1 MGPTADTQPPARV
14 RGTDLRLA
22 VPAAVAWIAVAV
34 AIGAPAASAGMAV
47 VGWMLAGVLI
57 VVGRLTGRP
66 DAAIGAL
73 ALGLAALG
81 VTSAAVAAPHR
92 HPPALLEAA
101 GAGRFISAEATTTQ
115 TALPGSRSFTVDL
128 ASVSIGGGEVV
139 AISAPARVFGAA
151 PDGELG
157 IGTRIRVTGTL
168 AATPPQDAVA
178 FLVFT
183 RGPPQTLAASPP
195 ALDWANALRVSF
207 RDAAAQLP
215 GDGGAL
221 LPGLSIGDTT
231 AVGEELDSAMTT
243 SSLSHLT
250 AVSGANCIVVI
261 GIVMLAGSAIGV
273 PRSWRIG
280 ASIAVLGGFVVL
292 VTPEPSVLRAATMAL
307 IVLVSLGG
315 GRPVRGLPVLALAV
329 IGLLV
334 ADPWLARSY
343 GFALSVL
350 ATAGLLLLAGP
361 LTATLGR
368 WLPVPI
374 AAVIAIPFA
383 AQLAC
388 QSVLI
393 LLEPSIPSY
402 GVLANALAGPAAP
415 AGTVLGLLA
424 CLLLPIVPPL
434 GVLVAQLA
442 WVPSAWIAAVAQFF
456 SGLPGSRLP
465 WLDGAVGAVLLALL
479 SVLAVVA
486 LGDRPD
492 HAVRRRVAASVLAL
506 VAVGALGAT
515 AGTAVRTW
523 LTRPSD
529 WQYAQC
535 DVGQGDAVL
544 VRSAGEVALIDA
556 GPDPDLLERCLGTLG
571 IRRVDLLVLTHFDL
585 DHVGG
590 AGALVGRADRVLIGP
605 SDGPDADE
613 LTETLRAGGA
623 RVEEVSEGAT
633 GILGGLRWSVLWPR
647 APLRGIEPGNAAS
660 IAISFDGARAGGDR
674 GCGCLS
680 SIFLG
685 DLDNQAQAL
694 LVATGRARPVDIVK
708 VAHHGSG
715 DQDGRLYASLR
726 ATVGLIG
733 VGAENTYG
741 HPTREALD
749 VLAAAGTAPARS
761 DQLGLVLLS
770 PGGNGSARQW
780 SERG

>member
-1 MGPTADTQPPARV
+1 M
-14 RGTDLRLA
+14 
-22 VPAAVAWIAVAV
+22 PAAVAWIAVAV
-34 AIGAPAASAGMAV
+34 AIGAPAASAPMAV
-47 VGWMLAGVLI
+47 TGWVLAGMLI
-57 VVGRLTGRP
+57 VAGRTTRRP
-66 DAAIGAL
+66 TAAIAAL
-73 ALGLAALG
+73 AFGLAALG
-81 VTSAAVAAPHR
+81 ATSAAASAPHR
-92 HPPALLEAA
+92 QPPALIEAA
-101 GAGRFISAEATTTQ
+101 HAGRFISAEATTTQ
-115 TALPGSRSFTVDL
+115 TVLPGSESFAVDL
-128 ASVSIGGGEVV
+128 ASISIGPEVV
-139 AISAPARVFGAA
+139 AISAPARVFGVA
-151 PDGELG
+151 PDSELG

-168 AATPPQDAVA
+168 AATPPQDRVA
-178 FLVFT
+178 FLVFAN
-183 RGPPQTLAASPP
+183 GPPITIAASPP
-195 ALDWANALRVSF
+195 GLDWANALRASF
-207 RDAAAQLP
+207 RDAAAVLP

-221 LPGLSIGDTT
+221 LPGLSIGDTS
-231 AVGEELDSAMTT
+231 AVGDELDAAMKRSA
-243 SSLSHLT
+243 LSHLT
-250 AVSGANCIVVI
+250 AVSGANCVVVI
-261 GIVMLAGSAIGV
+261 GIVMLAGAAIGV
-273 PRSWRIG
+273 PRAWRIG
-280 ASIAVLGGFVVL
+280 ASIAVLGAFVVL
-292 VTPEPSVLRAATMAL
+292 VTPEPSVLRAGTMAL

-361 LTATLGR
+361 LTGALGR
-368 WLPVPI
+368 WIPVPL

-393 LLEPSIPSY
+393 LLDPSIPSY

-424 CLLLPIVPPL
+424 CLLLPVAPGL
-434 GVLVAQLA
+434 GAIVAQLA

-465 WLDGAVGAVLLALL
+465 WLDGAFGAVLLGLL
-479 SVLAVVA
+479 SVLVVVA
-486 LGDRPD
+486 LSDRAD
-492 HAVRRRVAASVLAL
+492 HAVRRRVASSVIAI
-506 VAVGALGAT
+506 VAVGALGAST
-515 AGTAVRTW
+515 GTAARTW
-523 LTRPSD
+523 LTRPQD

-544 VRSAGEVALIDA
+544 VRSAGETALIDA
-556 GPDPDLLERCLGTLG
+556 GPDPELLERCLGTLD
-571 IRRVDLLVLTHFDL
+571 IDRVDLLVLTHFDL

-590 AGALVGRADRVLIGP
+590 AGALVGRASRVLIGP

-613 LTETLRAGGA
+613 LAETLRAGGA
-623 RVEEVSEGAT
+623 RVEEVSGGAT
-633 GILGGLRWSVLWPR
+633 GTLGELRWSVLWPR
-647 APLRGIEPGNAAS
+647 SPLRGIEPGNAAS
-660 IAISFDGARAGGDR
+660 IAIAFDGVATGDR

-685 DLDNQAQAL
+685 DLDDQAQAL
-694 LVATGRARPVDIVK
+694 LMATGRIRPVDVVK

-715 DQDGRLYASLR
+715 DQDGRLYSRLR

-733 VGAENTYG
+733 VGEENTYG

-749 VLAAAGTAPARS
+749 VLAAAGTVPARS
-761 DQLGLVLLS
+761 DRLGLVLVA
-770 PGGNGSARQW
+770 PADNGGVRQW

>member
-1 MGPTADTQPPARV
+1 MTSQTEAPV
-14 RGTDLRLA
+14 RAVGADLRLA
-22 VPAAVAWIAVAV
+22 VPAAVAWVAVAV
-34 AIGAPAASAGMAV
+34 AIGAPSALAPMAV
-47 VGWMLAGVLI
+47 ASWALAGI
-57 VVGRLTGRP
+57 IIAVGRTTRWP
-66 DAAIGAL
+66 TAAIAAL
-73 ALGLAALG
+73 AFGLAALG
-81 VTSAAVAAPHR
+81 VTSAAASAAHR
-92 HPPALLEAA
+92 QPPVLIEAA
-101 GAGRFISAEATTTQ
+101 QAGRFISAEATTTE
-115 TALPGSRSFTVDL
+115 TVLPGSESFTVDL
-128 ASVSIGGGEVV
+128 AFISIGPEVV

-151 PDGELG
+151 SDGELG
-157 IGTRIRVTGTL
+157 IGTRIKVTGTL
-168 AATPPQDAVA
+168 AATPPQDRVA

-183 RGPPQTLAASPP
+183 RGPPVTVAASPP
-195 ALDWANALRVSF
+195 ALDWANALRASL
-207 RDAAAQLP
+207 RDAAAELP

-221 LPGLSIGDTT
+221 LPGLSIGDTS
-231 AVGEELDSAMTT
+231 AVGEQLDMAMKRSA
-243 SSLSHLT
+243 LSHLT
-250 AVSGANCIVVI
+250 AVSGANCVVVI
-261 GIVMLAGSAIGV
+261 GIVMLAGAAVGV
-273 PRSWRIG
+273 PRLWRIV
-280 ASIAVLGGFVVL
+280 ASIAVLGAFVVL
-292 VTPEPSVLRAATMAL
+292 VTPEPSVLRAGTMAL

-361 LTATLGR
+361 LTGALGR
-368 WLPVPI
+368 WIPVPI

-393 LLEPSIPSY
+393 LLDPSIPSY

-424 CLLLPIVPPL
+424 CLLLPVAPGL

-465 WLDGAVGAVLLALL
+465 WLDGVVGAVLLALL
-479 SVLAVVA
+479 SILVVIA
-486 LGDRPD
+486 LGDRAD
-492 HAVRRRVAASVLAL
+492 HKVPRRVAASVIAI
-506 VAVGALGAT
+506 VVVGALGVSTGA
-515 AGTAVRTW
+515 AVRTW
-523 LTRPSD
+523 LTRPQN

-544 VRSAGEVALIDA
+544 VRSAGETALIDA
-556 GPDPDLLERCLGTLG
+556 GPDPELLEECLGTLG
-571 IRRVDLLVLTHFDL
+571 IHRIELLVLTHFDL

-590 AGALVGRADRVLIGP
+590 ASALVGRADRVLIGP

-613 LTETLRAGGA
+613 LAGTLRAGGA
-623 RVEEVSEGAT
+623 RVEEVSGGAT
-633 GILGGLRWSVLWPR
+633 GTLGELRWSVLWPR
-647 APLRGIEPGNAAS
+647 SPLRGIEPGNAAS
-660 IAISFDGARAGGDR
+660 IAIAFDGVATGSR

-694 LVATGRARPVDIVK
+694 LIATGQVRPVDVVK

-715 DQDGRLYASLR
+715 DQNGRLYARLR

-733 VGAENTYG
+733 VGKENTYG

-749 VLAAAGTAPARS
+749 LLAAAGTVPARS
-761 DQLGLVLLS
+761 DQRGLVLVS
-770 PGGNGSARQW
+770 PGDNGGARQW

>member
-1 MGPTADTQPPARV
+1 MTADTEAPGSAV
-14 RGTDLRLA
+14 GTDVRLA
-22 VPAAVAWIAVAV
+22 VPAAAAWIAVAL
-34 AIGAPAASAGMAV
+34 AIGAPSAAAPMAV
-47 VGWMLAGVLI
+47 AGWVLAAMLI
-57 VVGRLTGRP
+57 VAGRTTRRP
-66 DAAIGAL
+66 TAAIAAL
-73 ALGLAALG
+73 AFGLAALG
-81 VTSAAVAAPHR
+81 VTSAAASAPYR
-92 HPPALLEAA
+92 QPPALIEAA
-101 GAGRFISAEATTTQ
+101 HAGRFISAEGTTTQ
-115 TALPGSRSFTVDL
+115 TVLPGSESFAVEL
-128 ASVSIGGGEVV
+128 ASISIGPQAI

-168 AATPPQDAVA
+168 AATPPQDRVA
-178 FLVFT
+178 FLVFAS
-183 RGPPQTLAASPP
+183 GPSIPVAASPP
-195 ALDWANALRVSF
+195 GLDWANALRASF
-207 RDAAAQLP
+207 RDAAAELP

-221 LPGLSIGDTT
+221 LPGLSIGDTS
-231 AVGEELDSAMTT
+231 AVGDELDGAMKRSA
-243 SSLSHLT
+243 LSHLT
-250 AVSGANCIVVI
+250 AVSGANCVVVI
-261 GIVMLAGSAIGV
+261 GIVMLAGAAIGV
-273 PRSWRIG
+273 PRAWRIG
-280 ASIAVLGGFVVL
+280 ASIAVLGAFVVL
-292 VTPEPSVLRAATMAL
+292 VTPEPSVLRAGTMAL

-315 GRPVRGLPVLALAV
+315 GRPARGLPVLALAV

-361 LTATLGR
+361 LTGALGR
-368 WLPVPI
+368 WIPVPI

-393 LLEPSIPSY
+393 LLDPSIPSY

-424 CLLLPIVPPL
+424 CLLLPVAPDL
-434 GVLVAQLA
+434 GALVAQLA
-442 WVPSAWIAAVAQFF
+442 WIPSAWIAAVAQFF

-465 WLDGAVGAVLLALL
+465 WLDGTLGAVLLALL
-479 SVLAVVA
+479 SVLVVVA
-486 LGDRPD
+486 LGDRAD
-492 HAVRRRVAASVLAL
+492 HAVRRRVAASMIAI
-506 VAVGALGAT
+506 VAVGALGASVGST
-515 AGTAVRTW
+515 ARTW
-523 LTRPSD
+523 LTRPQD

-544 VRSAGEVALIDA
+544 VRSAGETALIDA
-556 GPDPDLLERCLGTLG
+556 GPDPELLERCLGTLG

-590 AGALVGRADRVLIGP
+590 AVALVGRADRVLIGP

-613 LTETLRAGGA
+613 LVGTLRAGGA
-623 RVEEVSEGAT
+623 RVEEVSGGAT
-633 GILGGLRWSVLWPR
+633 GTLGELRWSVLWPR
-647 APLRGIEPGNAAS
+647 SPLRGIEPGNAAS
-660 IAISFDGARAGGDR
+660 IAIAFDGVAAGDQ

-694 LVATGRARPVDIVK
+694 LIATGQVRPVDVVK

-715 DQDGRLYASLR
+715 DQNGRLYARLR

-749 VLAAAGTAPARS
+749 LLAAAGTVPARS
-761 DQLGLVLLS
+761 DLRGLVLVS
-770 PGGNGSARQW
+770 PADNGSARQW